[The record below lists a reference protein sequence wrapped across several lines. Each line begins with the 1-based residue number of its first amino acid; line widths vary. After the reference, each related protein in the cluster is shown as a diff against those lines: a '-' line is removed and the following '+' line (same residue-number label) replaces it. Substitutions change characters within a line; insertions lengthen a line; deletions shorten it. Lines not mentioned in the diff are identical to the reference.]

1 MISLMWQKE
10 KSSITKILSN
20 GLLHALVATPAGR
33 DHELAVAHAQQMVFA
48 HHPRHPFMAGSDTTP
63 RVMIRSNLQFLQF
76 LALRHPHYAVGRTV
90 IIDFGFDFRSALGPQ
105 ITVLERWNG

>member
-1 MISLMWQKE
+1 
-10 KSSITKILSN
+10 
-20 GLLHALVATPAGR
+20 
-33 DHELAVAHAQQMVFA
+33 
-48 HHPRHPFMAGSDTTP
+48 MAGSDTTP